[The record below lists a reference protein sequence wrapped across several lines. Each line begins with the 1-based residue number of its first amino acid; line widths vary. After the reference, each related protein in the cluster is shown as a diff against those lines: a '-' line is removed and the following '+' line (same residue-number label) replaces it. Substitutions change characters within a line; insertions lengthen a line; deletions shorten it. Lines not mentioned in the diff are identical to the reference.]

1 MGPATAN
8 LKQEVEKE
16 EEPLYDT
23 ALDFEEVCEFFFYI
37 LKKIVFLYWEKRLTY
52 KY

>member
-23 ALDFEEVCEFFFYI
+23 ALDFEEVCEFFYI
-37 LKKIVFLYWEKRLTY
+37 LKKSFFFTEKND
-52 KY
+52 